1 MRKRRHAGNVSK
13 FERNLHYINN
23 HILTNSKTK
32 NKPTKQITSLYNH
45 NEQTYLQKAQAGIS
59 HIRKN
64 LGKGFGKGINSF
76 AIAIIFLAL
85 TSVTGKLAD
94 RKIQDT
100 HAYERCWPRPCINLL
115 HIMHTMRTNACTEV
129 CNVAESPTRKCNSSF
144 LRLLYKNR
152 WKEANTLSGN
162 QKELFKYRCVKCNMV
177 MFPAEGREQKFL
189 KKSFICPNCGQSNMD
204 KHLSKK

>member
-1 MRKRRHAGNVSK
+1 MKLLAFMYIFTAPFVLTLSVR

-23 HILTNSKTK
+23 NILTNSKTN
-32 NKPTKQITSLYNH
+32 NKPTKYITSLYNH

-64 LGKGFGKGINSF
+64 LGKGLF
-76 AIAIIFLAL
+76 
-85 TSVTGKLAD
+85 
-94 RKIQDT
+94 
-100 HAYERCWPRPCINLL
+100 
-115 HIMHTMRTNACTEV
+115 
-129 CNVAESPTRKCNSSF
+129 
-144 LRLLYKNR
+144 YKNQ
-152 WKEANTLSGN
+152 WKEAGTPSGS

>member
-1 MRKRRHAGNVSK
+1 MKLLAFMYIFTAPFVLTLSVR

-23 HILTNSKTK
+23 NILTNSKTN
-32 NKPTKQITSLYNH
+32 NKPTKYITSLYNH

-85 TSVTGKLAD
+85 TSVTGL
-94 RKIQDT
+94 
-100 HAYERCWPRPCINLL
+100 
-115 HIMHTMRTNACTEV
+115 
-129 CNVAESPTRKCNSSF
+129 F
-144 LRLLYKNR
+144 YKNQ
-152 WKEANTLSGN
+152 WKEAGTPSGS

>member
-1 MRKRRHAGNVSK
+1 MKLLAFMYIFTAPFVLTLSIR

-64 LGKGFGKGINSF
+64 LGKGFG
-76 AIAIIFLAL
+76 
-85 TSVTGKLAD
+85 
-94 RKIQDT
+94 
-100 HAYERCWPRPCINLL
+100 
-115 HIMHTMRTNACTEV
+115 
-129 CNVAESPTRKCNSSF
+129 
-144 LRLLYKNR
+144 LLYKNR